1 MQWKH
6 IGTEATAAK
15 FGKKTMVSN
24 EKNVNLVGYKRLS
37 LALRPN
43 NIYAINLKLT
53 FFKIQELRQW

>member
-24 EKNVNLVGYKRLS
+24 EKNVNLVGYKRLFP
-37 LALRPN
+37 RPN

>member
-24 EKNVNLVGYKRLS
+24 EKNVNLVGYKRRL
-37 LALRPN
+37 
-43 NIYAINLKLT
+43 
-53 FFKIQELRQW
+53 